1 MTFIR
6 LLGLG
11 ALYGLGFALIKSLFP
26 TPVILLLLQG
36 GEGSE
41 GGFTTLVAVYMGVG
55 LLAGLIAAP
64 LFGIY
69 LLLRRGSA
77 PDEQSA
83 SLGTRFTLSLSLGLL
98 MGLVSGLLTLGVYAW
113 EILPGGGVLDP
124 LSFIQS
130 SNFAPGTPLLVAW
143 AIARDLLPAGLAGL
157 FLGPIGGGTLFRL
170 YIGGRA
176 PTQKQYDYE
185 DF

>member
-1 MTFIR
+1 MIFIR

-36 GEGSE
+36 GEG
-41 GGFTTLVAVYMGVG
+41 GDGNFTRLVAVYMGVG
-55 LLAGLIAAP
+55 LLAGLVAAP
-64 LFGIY
+64 IFGGF
-69 LLLRRGSA
+69 LLARRGA
-77 PDEQSA
+77 GPDEQSA
-83 SLGTRFTLSLSLGLL
+83 SLGTRFTLSLGLGLF
-98 MGLVSGLLTLGVYAW
+98 MGLISGLLTLGVYAW
-113 EILPGGGVLDP
+113 GILPGGGVLDP

-157 FLGPIGGGTLFRL
+157 FLGPLGGGLLLRL
-170 YIGGRA
+170 YTGGRS
-176 PTQKQYDYE
+176 PVQKHYDYE
-185 DF
+185 DV